1 MYALLTMPW
10 VLGVTLHEVRLLMAE
25 EEETRA
31 EAGMGI
37 MHDVSAGA
45 FLNLGMEIQDLQ
57 CVYIQRGFINANIPY
72 QTDRQYFLR

>member
-1 MYALLTMPW
+1 MYALLTICW

-25 EEETRA
+25 EEKTRA
-31 EAGMGI
+31 EAGMSI

-57 CVYIQRGFINANIPY
+57 CVYIQRGFINTNTPN
-72 QTDRQYFLR
+72 QTDGQ